1 MEKFISMLTTL
12 SIKIYVIASSP
23 DMFVFALNVILQKLY
38 DWCCLNRLIPP
49 PPPGRTEY
57 MMSVH
62 PIKSTRRLGN
72 EINSDLNWN
81 VHVKE
86 FISPFHKN
94 WIFLDICISYQVILL
109 SVTYGLVVFLRQIG
123 LWWAEEDTRTCLKDH
138 LWPGL
143 VQTQR
148 LGLSPKQVAHC

>member
-1 MEKFISMLTTL
+1 MTGAALT
-12 SIKIYVIASSP
+12 AS
-23 DMFVFALNVILQKLY
+23 Y
-38 DWCCLNRLIPP
+38 

-62 PIKSTRRLGN
+62 PVKSTRRLGN

-94 WIFLDICISYQVILL
+94 CIFLDICISYQVILL
-109 SVTYGLVVFLRQIG
+109 SVTYGLVVFLRQIA
-123 LWWAEEDTRTCLKDH
+123 L
-138 LWPGL
+138 
-143 VQTQR
+143 
-148 LGLSPKQVAHC
+148 